1 MEAFLQTLGLVSA
14 ALAFGGMVFF
24 SAVVAPITFTKL
36 DEANAAKFIRGI
48 FPWFYLFVIATAGL
62 GALALL
68 TLLPWAA
75 LGLGI
80 AAFGAAISRQGLMP
94 RINGARDQ
102 SNEGDIEAG
111 QRFERLHKLSV
122 HINTIGLIGAAAAV
136 IILGLNS

>member
-1 MEAFLQTLGLVSA
+1 METILHTLGTVSA

-24 SAVVAPITFTKL
+24 SAVVVPITFTKL

-48 FPWFYLFVIATAGL
+48 FPWFYLFVIVTAGV

-102 SNEGDIEAG
+102 ANDGDAEAG
-111 QRFERLHKLSV
+111 LRFERLHKLSV
-122 HINTIGLIGAAAAV
+122 HINTLGLIGAAAAV
-136 IILGLNS
+136 VILGLNS